1 MDNNDK
7 EISSDKIIHAGT
19 YKVVVSPKADD
30 KYYKGTKQGTFEIT
44 KKTDQSAPVFGPSE
58 KGTFTADGN
67 GMIIYHA
74 PAKAGCEYKLDN
86 GAWQDSNV
94 FNNIQK
100 RKHTYSFY
108 KI

>member
-1 MDNNDK
+1 MIN
-7 EISSDKIIHAGT
+7 
-19 YKVVVSPKADD
+19 
-30 KYYKGTKQGTFEIT
+30 IT
-44 KKTDQSAPVFGPSE
+44 KEQHKERLKLQRRQISLHLYLVLLKREP
-58 KGTFTADGN
+58 FTADGN

-94 FNNIQK
+94 FNNIQ
-100 RKHTYSFY
+100 RKYTYSFY